1 MQAEGVGRRLRRR
14 TEATGTDRTSG
25 RLWRMQVPL
34 RKMQVLH
41 VARAGDPR
49 VHKRNWKREGL
60 LTKKR
65 LRRNGRQGLS
75 GFL

>member
-1 MQAEGVGRRLRRR
+1 
-14 TEATGTDRTSG
+14 
-25 RLWRMQVPL
+25 MQVPL

-75 GFL
+75 GYL